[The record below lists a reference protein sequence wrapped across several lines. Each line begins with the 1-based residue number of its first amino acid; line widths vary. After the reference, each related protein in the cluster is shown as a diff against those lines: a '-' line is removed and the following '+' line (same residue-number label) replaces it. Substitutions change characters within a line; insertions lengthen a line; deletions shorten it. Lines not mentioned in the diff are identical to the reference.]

1 MEARLGGA
9 RAGAGRQLSG
19 SVLPGQAMVCLF
31 LILTN
36 IEDTLIFFGIVVLNS
51 FSLMGCVHFLKER
64 KCPQL
69 SLSVKTREE
78 TVR

>member
-31 LILTN
+31 LILTI

-51 FSLMGCVHFLKER
+51 FSLMGCVHFLKKKEKR

-69 SLSVKTREE
+69 SLSVK
-78 TVR
+78 